1 MAIRIQLRGDTE
13 ANWTSVNPVIAER
26 EFCVETD
33 TLKVKVGNGVDNWID
48 LPYFTQGAAGESAYD
63 LAVANG
69 FTGTETEWLDS
80 LVGATGATG
89 ATGPTGPTG
98 ATGATGPKGDKG
110 DTGDTGPAGP
120 TGATGPTG
128 PTGAT
133 GATGPAGADGADGAS
148 AYEVAVANG
157 FTGTEAE
164 WLDSLVGPTGA
175 TGATGPTGPTGATG
189 ATGPKG
195 DKGDTGATGPQGP
208 QGIQGETGLTGPT
221 GATGATGATGPTG
234 PTGPKGD
241 TGDTGPAGPTGPT
254 GPTGAT
260 GATGATGP
268 AGPGVAA
275 GGTTGQ
281 ILAKNSATDYDTE
294 WVDTPPPAITATSP
308 IVWNSGTSTLS
319 FDAIANA
326 QLQTPMLDYVKNDT
340 GGSVTKGQ
348 AVYVSG
354 ADGTNILVSLADADT
369 EPTSSKT
376 LGLLYQDL
384 AVNGLGYIVT
394 NGLLSGI
401 DTSGA
406 TNAGD
411 SVWLSSTAGGRV
423 YGAPPAKP
431 AHSVYLGVVSRKHA
445 TNGEILV
452 KIQNGYELNEL
463 HDVNAGSPSD
473 NNILAWD
480 SATSMW
486 TNQTVAGIGAAA
498 ASHTHAAS
506 DVTSGTLDIARIPTG
521 TTSTTVALG
530 DHLHTGVYQPAGSYL
545 TAEADTLSTVT
556 GRGATTA
563 TAVSITNSTASSS
576 STTGA
581 LKVTGGL
588 GVGGNINSGGSIAAT
603 GDVSASGN
611 LIATGSVDADN
622 TFTEAQSGSTAITL
636 TSGSPWS
643 TGSATVTFPT
653 SFASTPYVFYG
664 VSSSLTGAMTAH
676 STASSTTSVTIRLN
690 YYGSSTASV
699 NVRWQAIVP

>member
-189 ATGPKG
+189 ATGS
-195 DKGDTGATGPQGP
+195 
-208 QGIQGETGLTGPT
+208 
-221 GATGATGATGPTG
+221 
-234 PTGPKGD
+234 
-241 TGDTGPAGPTGPT
+241 
-254 GPTGAT
+254 
-260 GATGATGP
+260 TGP

-369 EPTSSKT
+369 ELTSSKT

-622 TFTEAQSGSTAITL
+622 TFTEAQAGTTSVTL
-636 TSGSPWS
+636 TSASPWS
-643 TGSATVTFPT
+643 GGSATVTFPS
-653 SFASTPYVFYG
+653 SFSTTPYIYTTP
-664 VSSSLTGAMTAH
+664 SSSASVAITSH
-676 STASSTTSVTIRLN
+676 VTASSASSFTVRVN
-690 YYGSSTASV
+690 YYASSSGSIT
-699 NVRWQAIVP
+699 VRWQAIVP